1 MYMVQYLQPVF
12 HMADQTLSGDG
23 VAPNDILSA
32 GLSLTN
38 ADFEI
43 ALDEARSTYGQN
55 IGAPKIPNVSWDDV
69 GGLADVKAD
78 ILDTV
83 QLPLEYPELFASN
96 LKKRSGTLV
105 FRSCVPRRDTT
116 LHFISGLTHTHRH
129 PAIWPTRHGQDA
141 PRKGSSDFMLAQLFL
156 HQRSR
161 TSKHVHRRVRS
172 QRPPGLPARARRQA
186 LRRLLRRAGLC
197 RAKARRARRL
207 GRCNGSHCL
216 SAPRRTRWH
225 LFLLFRRGRRRRR
238 RGRICHRR
246 DE

>member
-1 MYMVQYLQPVF
+1 M
-12 HMADQTLSGDG
+12 
-23 VAPNDILSA
+23 
-32 GLSLTN
+32 
-38 ADFEI
+38 
-43 ALDEARSTYGQN
+43 DEARSTYSQN

-83 QLPLEYPELFASN
+83 QLPLDYPELFASN

-105 FRSCVPRRDTT
+105 PSVPASLTVS
-116 LHFISGLTHTHRH
+116 LYPISGLTRMHRH
-129 PAIWPTRHGQDA
+129 PAIWPARHGEDA

-156 HQRSR
+156 YQRSR

-172 QRPPGLPARARRQA
+172 QRPPSLPTRAGRQT

-197 RAKARRARRL
+197 RAKAWRARRL
-207 GRCNGSHCL
+207 GGRNGPHCL

-225 LFLLFRRGRRRRR
+225 LFLFLFFWRRWWG
-238 RGRICHRR
+238 GRICYRR
-246 DE
+246 D